1 MNSPPPCSIA
11 ERTIAIVRQHGPAAV
26 TLRDVASRAG
36 VSEAAPYHHFESKA
50 HLLLE
55 AAARGYTAL
64 GERLAAAAATGASA
78 RERVPALGAAYVQFA
93 LDEPGYF
100 RLLFGAH
107 IDELVAPPTKHPGGV
122 AAKQAGRA
130 AANHLRT
137 GVAAFI
143 AETGASIAPRDL
155 ERLVWAQIHGL
166 AWLALENEL
175 HPPPMVDEIVELA
188 ARGLALLLDG
198 THRPARRPRASTSS
212 AASRPP
218 RAGTPRSR
226 APSGRAGT
234 RGA

>member
-1 MNSPPPCSIA
+1 MPRSYHHGDLRA
-11 ERTIAIVRQHGPAAV
+11 ALLDATVAIVRQHGPAAL
-26 TLRDVASRAG
+26 TLRDVARRAG

-55 AAARGYTAL
+55 AAAQGYAAL
-64 GERLAAAAATGASA
+64 ADRLAAAATTEASA
-78 RERVPALGAAYVQFA
+78 RARLPALGAAYVQFA

-107 IDELVAPPTKHPGGV
+107 IDELVAPPSKHPGGM

-137 GVAAFI
+137 GVAAFV
-143 AETGASIAPRDL
+143 AETGAAIGTRDL
-155 ERLVWAQIHGL
+155 ERLLWAQIHGL

-175 HPPPMVDEIVELA
+175 HPHPMVDEIVGLA
-188 ARGLALLLDG
+188 GRGVALLLDG
-198 THRPARRPRASTSS
+198 VS

-218 RAGTPRSR
+218 RARTPRSR

-234 RGA
+234 RGS